1 MNVSQ
6 QKTIKAI
13 KKYAKNQF
21 DSFETNKN
29 LKELLFKVEQ
39 SLDSSLVFLTIKSKT
54 KNRNSQLS
62 ITDESY
68 HVCIGKKGGIIKA
81 CDIRQLKEKKSH
93 LTKCFRKAKKGS
105 FYHYL
110 SF

>member
-1 MNVSQ
+1 MTVNQ
-6 QKTIKAI
+6 QKIVDTI
-13 KKYAKNQF
+13 KKYTKNQF

-39 SLDSSLVFLTIKSKT
+39 SADSSLVFLTIKSKT
-54 KNRNSQLS
+54 KNRKSQLS
-62 ITDESY
+62 ITDKSY
-68 HVCIGKKGGIIKA
+68 FVCIGKKGGIIKA
-81 CDIRQLKEKKSH
+81 CDIRDLKERKSY